1 MTAIDVSTIS
11 PLTHD
16 EALRMQGVEFD
27 RAVTMLESLDAA
39 AWAAQTDCPD
49 WDVRHMY
56 LHVLGACE
64 AGASTVE
71 NVRQLGKA
79 MLHRRRSAGP
89 LEAALSSVQVR
100 DRAEL
105 TPEQIVSRLRAVAPK
120 TLRGRGRVPAAL
132 RQRVRVPVDGPVV
145 EKWSLGYLLGTIYL
159 RDLWMHRVDASRATG
174 AQLELTTDHDRRIVA
189 DVVAEWARRH
199 GRPFVLELSGVA
211 GGTYTR
217 AAPADADAPAAERRS
232 LDAVEFCRTMAGRQA
247 GDGLLTTI
255 VPF

>member
-1 MTAIDVSTIS
+1 MDVATFS

-16 EALRMQGVEFD
+16 EALRLQKVELD
-27 RAVTMLESLDAA
+27 RAVAMLDSLDAK

-49 WDVRHMY
+49 WDVRRMY

-71 NVRQLGKA
+71 GVRQLGKA
-79 MLHRRRSAGP
+79 VLRRRRSGGP

-100 DRAEL
+100 DRTEL
-105 TPEQIVSRLRAVAPK
+105 APEDIVSRLRAVAPK
-120 TLRGRGRVPAAL
+120 TVRGRSRIPAVL
-132 RQRVRVPVDGPVV
+132 RERVRIPIDGPVV
-145 EKWSLGYLLGTIYL
+145 EKWTLGYLLGTIYL

-174 AQLELTTDHDRRIVA
+174 APLELTAEHNGRIVA

-211 GGTYTR
+211 GGTFTSG
-217 AAPADADAPAAERRS
+217 ADQATERLA
-232 LDAVEFCRTMAGRQA
+232 LDAVEFCRTMAGRRA
-247 GDGLLTTI
+247 GEGLLATI